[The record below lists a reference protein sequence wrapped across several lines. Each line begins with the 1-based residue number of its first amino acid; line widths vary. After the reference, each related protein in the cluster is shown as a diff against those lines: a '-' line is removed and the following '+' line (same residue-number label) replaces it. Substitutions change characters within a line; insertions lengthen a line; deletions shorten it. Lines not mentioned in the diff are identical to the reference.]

1 MCLKG
6 FVQMIKFSVLDYAV
20 IDEGQMPETALKET
34 VKLAQAAESLGFQRF
49 WMAEHHDVNAFA
61 SSSPELLMM
70 HILGQT
76 STIRL
81 GSGGVMIPHYSP
93 LKVAENFRVMESL
106 YPGRVDLG
114 VGNTL
119 GTPAVNKSMNE
130 MRPRKQRYEENI
142 SDIKKY
148 VTNTDDENHRFNEVA
163 ANPKGET
170 NPEMWVLSTSV
181 RTAELAARQGIGYT
195 FGLFPHTS
203 KDKTEV
209 GKEAARVYREHFVP
223 SPVMEKPNV
232 MISPFVV
239 IAETNE
245 QASRF
250 AKALDLWLL
259 GKMNF
264 SEFERFP
271 SVETA
276 EKYTY
281 TVEELKK
288 LSANRSRMVVGDG
301 KSVKQQLETLA
312 ETFGADELLLI
323 PLMPGAENRQRAL
336 ELISSEFNL
345 KNRKKDNNEKGC

>member
-1 MCLKG
+1 MVKLN
-6 FVQMIKFSVLDYAV
+6 VLDYAV
-20 IDEGQMPETALKET
+20 IDEGETPQDALKNT
-34 VKLAQAAESLGFQRF
+34 VKFAQKAESLGFHRF

-70 HILGQT
+70 HILGKT
-76 STIRL
+76 SSIRL

-114 VGNTL
+114 IGNTL
-119 GTPAVNKSMNE
+119 GTSAVNKSMNE
-130 MRPRKQRYEENI
+130 MRPKKQRYEENI

-148 VTNTDDENHRFNEVA
+148 VTDTDDELHRFNEVT
-163 ANPKGET
+163 ANPTGET
-170 NPEMWVLSTSV
+170 NPEMWVMSTSV
-181 RTAELAARQGIGYT
+181 RTAELAARQGIGFT
-195 FGLFPHTS
+195 FGLFPHAS
-203 KDKTEV
+203 KDKTAV
-209 GKEAARVYREHFVP
+209 GKEAGRIYREKFVP
-223 SPVMEKPNV
+223 SPVMQQPLV
-232 MISPFVV
+232 MVSPFVV
-239 IAETNE
+239 VADTNDE
-245 QASRF
+245 AASL

-281 TVEELKK
+281 TVEELQK

-301 KSVKQQLETLA
+301 LSVKKQLDTLA
-312 ETFGADELLLI
+312 ETFGADEILLI
-323 PLMPGAENRQRAL
+323 PLMPGAANRQRAL
-336 ELISSEFNL
+336 ELISSEFQL
-345 KNRKKDNNEKGC
+345 KK

>member
-1 MCLKG
+1 MVKLN
-6 FVQMIKFSVLDYAV
+6 VLDYAV
-20 IDEGQMPETALKET
+20 IDEGQSPAEALKES
-34 VKLAQAAESLGFQRF
+34 VRLARHAEALGYYRF
-49 WMAEHHDVNAFA
+49 WMAEHHDVHAFA
-61 SSSPELLMM
+61 SSSPEMMMM

-76 STIRL
+76 SSIRL

-93 LKVAENFRVMESL
+93 LKVAENFRVMENL

-114 VGNTL
+114 IGNTL
-119 GTPAVNKSMNE
+119 GTPIVNKSMNE

-148 VTNTDDENHRFNEVA
+148 VTNTDDETHRFNDVT
-163 ANPKGET
+163 ANPTGRS

-195 FGLFPHTS
+195 FGLFPHAS
-203 KDKTEV
+203 KDKTAV
-209 GKEAARVYREHFVP
+209 GQEAARVYREKFVP
-223 SPVMEKPNV
+223 SPAMEQPLVMA
-232 MISPFVV
+232 SPFVV
-239 IAETNE
+239 VADTDSKAQEL
-245 QASRF
+245 

-281 TVEELKK
+281 TVEELQK
-288 LSANRSRMVVGDG
+288 LSANRSRMVVGDV
-301 KSVKQQLETLA
+301 KSVKKQLDTLA
-312 ETFGADELLLI
+312 ETLDADELLLI
-323 PLMPGAENRQRAL
+323 PLMPGAANRLRAL
-336 ELISSEFNL
+336 ELISSEFQL
-345 KNRKKDNNEKGC
+345 KE

>member
-1 MCLKG
+1 MVKLN
-6 FVQMIKFSVLDYAV
+6 VLDYAV
-20 IDEGQMPETALKET
+20 IDEEETPADALKET
-34 VKLAQAAESLGFQRF
+34 VKLAQSAETLGFHRF

-61 SSSPELLMM
+61 SSSPELIMM

-76 STIRL
+76 SSIKL

-114 VGNTL
+114 IGNTL

-148 VTNTDDENHRFNEVA
+148 VTNTDDESHRFNEVT
-163 ANPKGET
+163 ANPTGET

-181 RTAELAARQGIGYT
+181 RTAELAARQGIGFT
-195 FGLFPHTS
+195 FGLFPHAS
-203 KDKTEV
+203 KDKTAV
-209 GKEAARVYREHFVP
+209 GKEAVRIYREKFVP
-223 SPVMEKPNV
+223 SPVMQKPLV
-232 MISPFVV
+232 MVSPFVV
-239 IAETNE
+239 VADTNE
-245 QASRF
+245 EASEL

-264 SEFERFP
+264 SEFIRFP

-281 TVEELKK
+281 TVEELQK
-288 LSANRSRMVVGDG
+288 LEANRSRMVVGD
-301 KSVKQQLETLA
+301 SANVKRQLEELR

-323 PLMPGAENRQRAL
+323 PLMPGALNRQRAL
-336 ELISSEFNL
+336 ELISSEFQL
-345 KNRKKDNNEKGC
+345 KNRKKDNNEKSC

>member
-1 MCLKG
+1 MVKLN
-6 FVQMIKFSVLDYAV
+6 VLDYAV
-20 IDEGQMPETALKET
+20 IDEGETPQDALENT
-34 VKLAQAAESLGFQRF
+34 VKFAQKAESLGFHRF

-61 SSSPELLMM
+61 SSSPELIMM
-70 HILGQT
+70 HILGKT
-76 STIRL
+76 SSIRL

-114 VGNTL
+114 IGNTL

-148 VTNTDDENHRFNEVA
+148 VTDTDDEHHRFNEVT
-163 ANPKGET
+163 ANPTGET

-181 RTAELAARQGIGYT
+181 RTAELAARQGIGFT
-195 FGLFPHTS
+195 FGLFPHAS
-203 KDKTEV
+203 KDKTAV
-209 GKEAARVYREHFVP
+209 GKEAARIYREKFVA
-223 SPVMEKPNV
+223 SPVMQKPLV
-232 MISPFVV
+232 MVSPFVV
-239 IAETNE
+239 AADTNE
-245 QASRF
+245 EAAAL

-276 EKYTY
+276 EEYTY
-281 TVEELKK
+281 TVEELQK
-288 LSANRSRMVVGDG
+288 LEANRSRMVVGDG
-301 KSVKQQLETLA
+301 QSVKKQLDTLA

-323 PLMPGAENRQRAL
+323 PLMPGAANRQRAL
-336 ELISSEFNL
+336 ELISSEFQL
-345 KNRKKDNNEKGC
+345 KK